1 MLMQEWLI
9 PYATTIWMMG
19 LMGIVILV
27 QLIVVDVAGIRVG
40 HVPGAPVAGGHDD
53 FFFRAFRAHAN
64 TTESIAVFA
73 LAAVFGILH
82 NASPWWLNGGAVV
95 YVAARI
101 AHMLCYYG
109 DVRLARSAS
118 FVVAFVALIV
128 MLAAGV
134 LAGVR

>member
-1 MLMQEWLI
+1 MMMQDWLI

-27 QLIVVDVAGIRVG
+27 QLIVLDVAGIRAG
-40 HVPGAPVAGGHDD
+40 HVPGAPVTGDHGD
-53 FFFRAFRAHAN
+53 FLFRAFRAHAN
-64 TTESIAVFA
+64 TNESIAVFI
-73 LAAVFGILH
+73 LAAVFGIMH

-95 YVAARI
+95 YVAGRV
-101 AHMLCYYG
+101 AHMLCYWG

-134 LAGVR
+134 LAGLR